1 MGDRKL
7 KQDKLVKETATEISF
22 RLLATSRHPDQKW
35 LMEKLE
41 EFANKFNEDDV
52 YTQGLPNNS
61 QGEDIDGV
69 AIMGED

>member
-1 MGDRKL
+1 MEDTKL
-7 KQDKLVKETATEISF
+7 TQDELVKKVATEISF
-22 RLLATSRHPDQKW
+22 RLLATSKHPDKEW
-35 LMEKLE
+35 LIEKLE
-41 EFANKFNEDDV
+41 EFASYFNEEDV

>member
-7 KQDKLVKETATEISF
+7 KQDKLVKEAATEISF
-22 RLLATSRHPDQKW
+22 RLLATSKHADKEW

-41 EFANKFNEDDV
+41 EFAKKFNEDDF

-61 QGEDIDGV
+61 EDEDIDGV